1 MFQEKKYLKGSVWLD
16 MVVEMRMQYCRD
28 FFRIHLR
35 PKKTFKDLIFAL
47 AEQFYTVKTF

>member
-35 PKKTFKDLIFAL
+35 PMRRFYSTNSNFQILIDS
-47 AEQFYTVKTF
+47 